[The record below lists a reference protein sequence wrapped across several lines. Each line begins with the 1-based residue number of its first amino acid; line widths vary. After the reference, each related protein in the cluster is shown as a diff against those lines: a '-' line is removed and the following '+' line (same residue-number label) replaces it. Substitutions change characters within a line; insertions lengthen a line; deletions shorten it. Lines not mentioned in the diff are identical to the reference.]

1 LEPADGRAII
11 EKNLFDP
18 ERGTGKSRADKEA
31 EALALASQK
40 IRAMLL
46 IGTVI
51 LGESRYAIL
60 EDPGDPR
67 MRSPRP
73 ELQPTQRGDM
83 RRLKLGD
90 TVEGFKLVDLKDRNV
105 TFINGDSKVE
115 LALDYLRK
123 FHDARPAG
131 LNPTS
136 ISTPDAQLPAA
147 PLTPRFPRRDAR
159 R

>member
-18 ERGTGKSRADKEA
+18 ERGTGQSRADKEA

-67 MRSPRP
+67 LRSPRP
-73 ELQPTQRGDM
+73 ELQPTQRGEI
-83 RRLKLGD
+83 RRIKIGETL
-90 TVEGFKLVDLKDRNV
+90 EGFRLSDVEDRKAVFVKGDARVDI
-105 TFINGDSKVE
+105 TI
-115 LALDYLRK
+115 DYFRK
-123 FHDARPAG
+123 FNDGISRSAAAAASGSVSAMETPAV
-131 LNPTS
+131 
-136 ISTPDAQLPAA
+136 
-147 PLTPRFPRRDAR
+147 PLAPRFPRRDIR
-159 R
+159 